1 MDVKRTIEKHR
12 ENKREVG
19 ATVNETVLK
28 NRSFLFMWI
37 GSAISELGGAFGTF
51 CNSILIY
58 QLTGSKLA
66 LSSMW
71 LLYFIPSLILQ
82 LVAGPFI
89 DRWSRKWI
97 MIVSQWT
104 RGFVF
109 LLPLMMLI
117 TDNMQPYYIFI
128 VQIIVGLITPFYV
141 PANQAILPTVVPKEQ
156 LQEANAYVD
165 GTVRLMMFFAPVLGG
180 MMIELAGVP
189 FTLSLVCTF
198 LFVSGSL
205 LLFIKEN
212 RVIETIRKSWLQQF
226 MEGWAYFFKQPIIV
240 WLGFFL
246 AFVQFGVG
254 VTMVT
259 NLPYVQDELGA
270 SYAAYG
276 YFMAGFPLGYV
287 MGSIIIGKIQYESR
301 RTIMLGALVIGGLT
315 YISLGLNE
323 NIYIAIFIE
332 IIAGISLVFFNVH
345 SMTIHQQIV
354 PNELMGKIFSVRLFI
369 IRSSMPLG
377 ILLGGIYSELFGV
390 RALYLIIGIIICT
403 VSVLGIVLPYFK
415 FLDQPV
421 QNNFEKTKF

>member
-1 MDVKRTIEKHR
+1 M
-12 ENKREVG
+12 
-19 ATVNETVLK
+19 NETVLK

-109 LLPLMMLI
+109 LLPLIMLI
-117 TDNMQPYYIFI
+117 TDNMQTYYIFI

-165 GTVRLMMFFAPVLGG
+165 GTVRLMMFLAPVLGG

-189 FTLSLVCTF
+189 FTLSLVCVF

-212 RVIETIRKSWLQQF
+212 RMVETIRKSWLHQF

-287 MGSIIIGKIQYESR
+287 IGSIIVGKMQYESR

-377 ILLGGIYSELFGV
+377 ILIGGICSEQFGV
-390 RALYLIIGIIICT
+390 RVLYMIIGIIICT